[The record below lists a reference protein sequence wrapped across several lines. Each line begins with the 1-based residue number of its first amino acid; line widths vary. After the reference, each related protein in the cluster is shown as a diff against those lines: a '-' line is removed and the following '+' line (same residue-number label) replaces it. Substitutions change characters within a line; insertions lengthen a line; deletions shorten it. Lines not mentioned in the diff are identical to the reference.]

1 ERRRKRQ
8 IIAVLLLSLATVG
21 FGPFTS
27 SAQDAPTI
35 SQAPAAQ
42 PDMALIWN
50 EHAANAIITVAGQ
63 PAPRAIIL
71 LAMTHLAIYDAVNA
85 ITGYRFSVY
94 AVRPN
99 IVFPASPEA
108 ATVAAA
114 HDVLVALF
122 PNQQADLDAKYA
134 ASLATITDEA
144 AKANGIAVG

>member
-1 ERRRKRQ
+1 MKSTILTIERRRKRQ

-27 SAQDAPTI
+27 SAQDAGAI
-35 SQAPAAQ
+35 SQASTAQ
-42 PDMALIWN
+42 PDMVTIWN
-50 EHAANAIITVAGQ
+50 EHAANAVFTVSGQ
-63 PAPRAIIL
+63 PPPRGIIHM
-71 LAMTHLAIYDAVNA
+71 AMVHLAIYDAVNA

-108 ATVAAA
+108 ATAKAA

-122 PNQQADLDAKYA
+122 PNQQA
-134 ASLATITDEA
+134 
-144 AKANGIAVG
+144 